1 MKSAGS
7 TEMTEID
14 MDIKVLK
21 VVGEFDD
28 ESDNENLE
36 YNKSEKPKTY
46 TTEELDEYPVFKVDK
61 IEAWQKIGSGA
72 HFPIEAGP

>member
-1 MKSAGS
+1 MKNAGC

-36 YNKSEKPKTY
+36 YNKSEKPKTC

-61 IEAWQKIGSGA
+61 SKHGRKLGLALT
-72 HFPIEAGP
+72 FR